1 MESVRNDLGSIPM
14 RRSDVVEG
22 TYEQKNIVS
31 SYLDGW
37 AVYDGTPHHQGPL
50 RHRPPRTLG
59 DVIAANTDIR
69 RGHLAHNVFRT
80 HPSVG

>member
-1 MESVRNDLGSIPM
+1 VGIPRAQLDRVPPAM
-14 RRSDVVEG
+14 AWLRDGAKLLLPNNMLPRR
-22 TYEQKNIVS
+22 Q
-31 SYLDGW
+31 
-37 AVYDGTPHHQGPL
+37 A
-50 RHRPPRTLG
+50 RG